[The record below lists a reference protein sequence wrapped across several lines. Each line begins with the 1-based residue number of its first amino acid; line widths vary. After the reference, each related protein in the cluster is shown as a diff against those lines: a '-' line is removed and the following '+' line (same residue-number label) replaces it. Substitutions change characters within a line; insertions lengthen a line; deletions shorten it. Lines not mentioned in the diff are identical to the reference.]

1 MIKEFVI
8 ILKNKT
14 LNSDEAKQN
23 NVSGR
28 EIWNEDLKRWTK
40 KLFDTEDTEQYWEWK
55 RIIDLKVKKEAT
67 LLDQCTEN
75 FVEPLER
82 SKML

>member
-1 MIKEFVI
+1 MIKEFLI
-8 ILKNKT
+8 IVKNKI

-28 EIWNEDLKRWTK
+28 ERWNEDLKRWIK

-55 RIIDLKVKKEAT
+55 RNTDLKVKTEAT
-67 LLDQCTEN
+67 LLDYCTGN

>member
-1 MIKEFVI
+1 MIKEFLI
-8 ILKNKT
+8 IVKNKI
-14 LNSDEAKQN
+14 LNSDAAKQN

-28 EIWNEDLKRWTK
+28 ERWNEDLKRWTK

-55 RIIDLKVKKEAT
+55 RNTDLKVKTEAK
-67 LLDQCTEN
+67 LLDYCTGN